1 LPFLQKPR
9 MAMRLYKLFALI
21 MCFCLAPALLAQ
33 ASASQR
39 PQNDEGVIGD
49 NGEEPDQ
56 PVTQPAAT
64 SVDPANG
71 TSTAWEMLETALKET
86 KPQLR
91 IDALNAL
98 GTITS
103 SKRAEGLLQGSLQDK
118 DVDVRIAAI
127 AAVGTMQ
134 DPNMIPTLRQALDDP
149 APEVD
154 FAAAVSLWKMHD
166 PTGINVLYG
175 VLTGERRAN
184 DTFMKS
190 GMHEAN
196 KDMHDPGTLA
206 KIGAKQGAYAL
217 LGPFGIGLDAARLMA
232 KSNNA
237 NSARVLTATLLSE
250 DQSDL
255 TRQEFI
261 AALRDKDYFVRAASA
276 RALGRFHGKDVTDAL
291 LPAFGDS
298 KPTVRYMAAA
308 AYIRSNQP
316 VPDVPA
322 KPVRKPTK
330 KH

>member
-1 LPFLQKPR
+1 MPIYR
-9 MAMRLYKLFALI
+9 RSVLI
-21 MCFCLAPALLAQ
+21 VCSCLALSSFAQTNVPAQ
-33 ASASQR
+33 H
-39 PQNDEGVIGD
+39 PKNDEGVIGD
-49 NGEEPDQ
+49 NGEEID
-56 PVTQPAAT
+56 QPAAKPAAAP
-64 SVDPANG
+64 VNEANG
-71 TSTAWEMLETALKET
+71 STTAWAMLETALKDT

-91 IDALNAL
+91 IDAVNAV
-98 GTITS
+98 GTISGST
-103 SKRAEGLLQGSLQDK
+103 RAENLLQSSMQDK
-118 DVDVRIAAI
+118 DIDVRLAAV

-134 DPNMIPTLRQALDDP
+134 DQNMIPILRQALDDP

-237 NSARVLTATLLSE
+237 NSARILTATLLA
-250 DQSDL
+250 DDHSDL
-255 TRQEFI
+255 TKQEFI
-261 AALRDKDYFVRAASA
+261 AALGDKDYFVRAASA
-276 RALGRFHGKDVTDAL
+276 RALGTFHGKDVTDAL
-291 LPAFGDS
+291 LPAFGDT

-308 AYIRSNQP
+308 SYIRSSQP
-316 VPDVPA
+316 MPVTA
-322 KPVRKPTK
+322 TKATTKPPK

>member
-1 LPFLQKPR
+1 
-9 MAMRLYKLFALI
+9 MRLYRPLALI
-21 MCFCLAPALLAQ
+21 LCSCLAL
-33 ASASQR
+33 SAYTQTNAPTQHPR
-39 PQNDEGVIGD
+39 NDEGVIGD
-49 NGEEPDQ
+49 SGEETDQ
-56 PVTQPAAT
+56 PIAQAPVAK
-64 SVDPANG
+64 VDAANG
-71 TSTAWEMLETALKET
+71 TTAAWEMLETALKDT

-91 IDALNAL
+91 IDALNAV
-98 GTITS
+98 GTIS
-103 SKRAEGLLQGSLQDK
+103 GSKRAENLLQGSMQDK
-118 DVDVRIAAI
+118 DVDVRLAAV

-134 DPNMIPTLRQALDDP
+134 DQNMIPVLRQALDDP

-217 LGPFGIGLDAARLMA
+217 LGPFGIGLDAARLMT

-237 NSARVLTATLLSE
+237 NSARVLTATLLS
-250 DQSDL
+250 DDPSDL
-255 TRQEFI
+255 TKQEFI
-261 AALRDKDYFVRAASA
+261 AALGDKDYFVRAASA
-276 RALGRFHGKDVTDAL
+276 RALGKFHGQDVTDAL
-291 LPAFGDS
+291 LPAFGDT

-308 AYIRSNQP
+308 SYIRSNQP
-316 VPDVPA
+316 APA
-322 KPVRKPTK
+322 KTTKPTK